1 MPPLLGCVKNSAW
14 FLSSQP
20 TRAGRP
26 CGVIDIGSV
35 FVGDDFDLPGRTV
48 SVAVKASVLAA
59 LAFLCGLGTVYAPV
73 PTFTAVAAT
82 FALGLWSF
90 IRDQDRFRPKVT
102 RYTEQ
107 RSKPR
112 STRTTKLVSG
122 YLLIWWL
129 ALIAPLATY
138 APRGT
143 TSAETAA
150 AVATGTLRN
159 QVLILS
165 FGLVGSFF
173 LPAAIKRFDPKFQ
186 WVAALWV
193 LYLCWAFASL
203 SWSIYLPLTLR
214 NAGAFLLVTVGAFGL
229 GAGFYGSLQNGRD
242 LLLRHIFIAGILS
255 ALLIL
260 IPLPLHLDQYDLLD
274 PSQRV
279 SIGENISMTTFV
291 VRPVMCALLVL
302 VGAQILQVRQWRK
315 RDWFWV
321 AILILPLLA
330 LKARGP
336 ILWGMLALIIFY
348 LFYKTRLQD
357 RMLQAGLLL
366 MFSIGT
372 CVYYSEGVYGW
383 LVPYLT
389 RGDVE
394 TSETLTG
401 RVPLWDILSPYV
413 EEHPL
418 LGVGF
423 AAFWSPENVYQIQQ
437 ITGFPWVSAH
447 NGFLDVLLNTG
458 IVGLAIL
465 LTFYFVAMV
474 VVVRSAR
481 RGDPLGWLAFMF
493 VLYNL
498 LHNLTVSL
506 TTQELEVPFM
516 ILLAIL
522 GLMSSQRVLSS
533 PVLQRG
539 ASDPIQR
546 RVISSR

>member
-1 MPPLLGCVKNSAW
+1 MP
-14 FLSSQP
+14 
-20 TRAGRP
+20 RAAQ
-26 CGVIDIGSV
+26 
-35 FVGDDFDLPGRTV
+35 V
-48 SVAVKASVLAA
+48 SLFAA
-59 LAFLCGLGTVYAPV
+59 LAFVGGVGAVYAPV

-82 FALGLWSF
+82 FALALWWF
-90 IRDQDRFRPKVT
+90 IRGQGRPGSPVSKSVK
-102 RYTEQ
+102 Q
-107 RSKPR
+107 KSKPR
-112 STRTTKLVSG
+112 STLATKFVSV
-122 YLLIWWL
+122 YLLLWWL
-129 ALIAPLATY
+129 ALIAPIATY
-138 APRGT
+138 APRV
-143 TSAETAA
+143 TSSVDVSS
-150 AVATGTLRN
+150 AVAQGSLQR
-159 QVLILS
+159 QVLVLS
-165 FGLVGSFF
+165 FGLVGALF
-173 LPAAIKRFDPKFQ
+173 LPTAMKRFDLAFR
-186 WVAALWV
+186 WVVALWA

-203 SWSIYLPLTLR
+203 SWSIYPPLTIR
-214 NAGAFLLVTVGAFGL
+214 NVGAFTLVTVGAFGL

-389 RGDVE
+389 RGNVE